1 MDTDDSSHDVVDDV
15 DDVQLLSAV
24 HHQMTKKN

>member
-1 MDTDDSSHDVVDDV
+1 MATDDSSYDVVDV
-15 DDVQLLSAV
+15 DDVQLHSAV